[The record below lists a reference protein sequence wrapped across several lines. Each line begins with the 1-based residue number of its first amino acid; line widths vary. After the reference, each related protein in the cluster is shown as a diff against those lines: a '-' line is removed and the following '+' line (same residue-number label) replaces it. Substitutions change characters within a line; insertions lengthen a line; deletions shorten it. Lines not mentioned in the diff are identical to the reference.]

1 MPPHQEQAYANL
13 PPRFQDS
20 AASNV
25 PNRPPPPG
33 RIEDMASPVNPYNQQ
48 GSSGYNT
55 NPDDVVLPV
64 SSHAAGE
71 SSREVIAKLRKEFME
86 RPPEEPVL
94 QRPKHNKYLS
104 PERRYSPP
112 KVSQ

>member
-1 MPPHQEQAYANL
+1 MY
-13 PPRFQDS
+13 
-20 AASNV
+20 
-25 PNRPPPPG
+25 NR
-33 RIEDMASPVNPYNQQ
+33 Q

-55 NPDDVVLPV
+55 NPDDVVPV
-64 SSHAAGE
+64 NHPGAGE

-112 KVSQ
+112 KVGKVITGCFNTFV

>member
-1 MPPHQEQAYANL
+1 MTFY
-13 PPRFQDS
+13 
-20 AASNV
+20 
-25 PNRPPPPG
+25 
-33 RIEDMASPVNPYNQQ
+33 PVYTVYVLSNQQ

-55 NPDDVVLPV
+55 NPEDLVPVDLP
-64 SSHAAGE
+64 AAGGGE

-94 QRPKHNKYLS
+94 QRPRTNKYLS

-112 KVSQ
+112 KVGISQL

>member
-55 NPDDVVLPV
+55 NPDDVVPV
-64 SSHAAGE
+64 NHPGAGE

-104 PERRYSPP
+104 PEKRYSPP